1 MSIPDFQTVMLPLLQ
16 VIESGGDQP
25 IREVREA
32 MADHF
37 GLTAEERAAEIPS
50 GRGVTL
56 ISSRVAWAKAY
67 LKQAGLVSQ
76 PRRGWVGLT
85 ERGKAVLRRDPPSLN
100 IAFLEQFAEFRAFRD
115 RSRPSAYPDSGGQ
128 AGVPTDAM
136 PELVREAASSP
147 EERLAA
153 AARDLEVGL
162 AAELLDAVRALSPEA
177 FEGLIVDLLVG
188 MGFGGSRKDAGLRL
202 GRTGDGGVDGI
213 IREDALGLDVI
224 FIQAK
229 KYAIDNVVGPEAI
242 RGFAGAL
249 LGKGASKGV
258 FVTTSRFTAGA
269 RADAEGYRSHRIVL
283 IDGDELA
290 RMMMDHDIGVRTVQ
304 TIRVQKV
311 DLSAYED
318 ED

>member
-1 MSIPDFQTVMLPLLQ
+1 MPIPDFQTVMLPLLRL
-16 VIESGGDQP
+16 VEKRGDLP
-25 IREVREA
+25 IREARDA

-37 GLTAEERAAEIPS
+37 GLTAEERSAEIPS

-67 LKQAGLVSQ
+67 LKQAGLVAQ

-85 ERGKAVLRRDPPSLN
+85 DRGRDVLRRGPQSLN
-100 IAFLEQFAEFRAFRD
+100 IGFLEEFAEFRAFRD
-115 RSRPSAYPDSGGQ
+115 RSRPSVDSSNGNPSSATSHSLPETTPD
-128 AGVPTDAM
+128 AIV
-136 PELVREAASSP
+136 SP

-153 AARDLEVGL
+153 AARDLEVGV
-162 AAELLDAVRALSPEA
+162 AAELLDTVRALSPEA

-188 MGFGGSRKDAGLRL
+188 MGFGGSRKDAGQRL
-202 GRTGDGGVDGI
+202 GRTGDGGIDGI
-213 IREDALGLDVI
+213 IREDSLGLDVI

-229 KYAIDNVVGPEAI
+229 KYAADNVVGPDAI

-290 RMMMDHDIGVRTVQ
+290 RMMMEHSIGVRTVQ

-318 ED
+318 DD